1 MWRLWAALV
10 AAFLLALVAHYAFEP
25 DLGLS
30 PITLSVRDNTWTA
43 SFQATNNTDTPVTA
57 VLHVILGAG
66 SGDKGKQRPV
76 HADIAREALTVSL
89 APRERKTV
97 TCDFPLPVPFRRP
110 NAVRIEVASY
120 NKQRE

>member
-10 AAFLLALVAHYAFEP
+10 AAFLFALVAHYALKP

-30 PITLSVRDNTWTA
+30 PITLSVHGNIWTA
-43 SFQATNNTDTPVTA
+43 SFQAANNTDAPVSA
-57 VLHVILGAG
+57 VLHVIIEAG
-66 SGDKGKQRPV
+66 SGKGKQSRV

-97 TCDFPLPVPFRRP
+97 TCDFPLPLPFRPP
-110 NAVRIEVASY
+110 NAARIEATSY